1 MQKAKHSG
9 YTTLDIGDLLIVTDT
24 TERQGIGL
32 QIHDKIGDIEYAFT
46 REQARQLHRIIGDY
60 LLKEVV
66 DAE

>member
-9 YTTLDIGDLLIVTDT
+9 YNTTEIGDLLIVTDIK
-24 TERQGIGL
+24 ERQGIGL
-32 QIHDKIGDIEYAFT
+32 QIHDKAEDIEYAFT
-46 REQARQLHRIIGDY
+46 RAQARQLHNIIGDY